1 MTKYIIYLTFN
12 IMKISVFSKILLF
25 GIINIIHVNAQQTIQ
40 GSIVHATKGEAV
52 EAATIQILSGSQF
65 AGYGISDE
73 KGAFSIKIS
82 RFDSLQIVVSSFGYK
97 KYQQAV
103 SPGET
108 LLIQLDE
115 EPFMLEEVIVRPGR
129 VWSRRDTTNYDIDRF
144 LTTQDRTLK
153 DVLQKLP
160 GIDVDE
166 RGKISYQGK
175 DISNFY
181 VEGMDPVGG
190 RYNQITNNL
199 RAEAVQTVQVMENHQ
214 PVKML
219 EDLVA
224 SEDIALNLR
233 LKAEFQAVWMFSL
246 EGGTGMNP
254 LLWYT
259 SDNAIR
265 LSRTNQ
271 SIFSYKG
278 NNTGN
283 DVTYEQNILGARRI
297 SLLEAPS
304 SLSFLSMPSIMAPL
318 KRERL
323 LFNDVHALSA
333 NRMYKLTETTKI
345 RVSANYTHDERKQE
359 RGSET
364 IYYQAG
370 DTAKITEQSRL
381 KLFSDDAAINIQ
393 IENNASDKLL
403 TNNLSAYGKWNKGV
417 SHFSGNTID
426 NPTTDQRLRSSTLGA
441 TNDFRSLWGKQKNRY
456 EIRSYLRYEHQPEE
470 VRTDYINQKT
480 LLNRLYTDNA
490 FSVTG
495 QSGYFVPQMSV
506 GFTGDF
512 NNLQNG
518 VSPYTAPNLQWNK
531 DKWQTRVTLPL
542 LWTFYPG
549 ADFSRLSVRPSANI
563 AFKPNY
569 AWRFTL
575 SAGYREQYG
584 DILNFYPTP
593 YYTDYRNIIRNPEHL
608 PIQQV
613 QNYMVYGEY
622 KKTAN
627 EFFSSLSI
635 AYTDSRNS
643 HIYEQSVENGTV
655 SILPLELSNHTT
667 SRRIAWTVSKG
678 FYDIRLQTSLSGQL
692 SQNKGRQFSRGDL
705 LPYLSNRINLEPKIN
720 WNYLNNFSFNYLS
733 TFSLTS
739 STIADRALTPL
750 WSIVQNLQLS
760 YILPSFEMSASTEHY
775 YNEVSNAH
783 PVNNFFV
790 DLSFRYKLNKW
801 RFSVDLN
808 NLLDKRLYGYSEYS
822 EIRSYSSWINIR
834 SREILAGVQFKL

>member
-1 MTKYIIYLTFN
+1 
-12 IMKISVFSKILLF
+12 MKRNVFSKILLF

-40 GSIVHATKGEAV
+40 GTVINATNGEAI
-52 EAATIQILSGSQF
+52 EFATVQILSGQQF
-65 AGYGISDE
+65 AGYGITDD
-73 KGAFSIKIS
+73 KGAFNIKIS
-82 RFDSLQIVVSSFGYK
+82 RTDSLQIVVSSLGFK

-103 SPGET
+103 SAGET
-108 LLIQLDE
+108 LHIKLE
-115 EPFMLEEVIVRPGR
+115 EEAFMLEEVLVRPGR
-129 VWSRRDTTNYDIDRF
+129 VWSRRDTINYEIDRF
-144 LTTQDRTLK
+144 LSAQDRTLK

-246 EGGTGMNP
+246 EGGLGMNP

-283 DVTYEQNILGARRI
+283 DVTYEQNIMGARRT
-297 SLLEAPS
+297 SLFEAPS

-333 NRMYKLTETTKI
+333 NRMYKLTETTKM

-364 IYYQAG
+364 VYYQAG
-370 DTAKITEQSRL
+370 DTAKITEQSNT
-381 KLFSDDAAINIQ
+381 KLFSDDAAINIH

-417 SHFSGNTID
+417 SDFTGNTLD
-426 NPTTDQRLRSSTLGA
+426 NPTTNQRLHSSTLGA
-441 TNDFRSLWGKQKNRY
+441 TNDFRTLWGKHHNRY
-456 EIRSYLRYEHQPEE
+456 EIRSYFRYEHQPEE
-470 VRTDYINQKT
+470 MRTDYINQKT

-495 QSGYFVPQMSV
+495 QKGYFVPQISV
-506 GFTGDF
+506 GFTGDV

-518 VSPYTAPNLQWNK
+518 INPYVAPNLQWNK
-531 DKWQTRVTLPL
+531 DKWQTRFALPVI
-542 LWTFYPG
+542 WTNYPG
-549 ADFSRLSVRPSANI
+549 ADFSRLSVRPSTNI
-563 AFKPNY
+563 AYKPNY
-569 AWRFTL
+569 AWRFTM
-575 SAGYREQYG
+575 SAGYRELYG
-584 DILNFYPTP
+584 DLLNFYPTP
-593 YYTDYRNIIRNPEHL
+593 YYADYRSIIRSPELL

-622 KKTAN
+622 KKTSN
-627 EFFSSLSI
+627 EFFSSLSLS
-635 AYTDSRNS
+635 YTDSRNS
-643 HIYEQSVENGTV
+643 HTYEQSVENCTV
-655 SILPLELSNHTT
+655 SILPIELSNHTT
-667 SRRIAWTVSKG
+667 SRRIAGTVSKG
-678 FYDIRLQTSLSGQL
+678 FYDIRLQTSLSGQF
-692 SQNKGRQFSRGDL
+692 SQNKGEQFSRGEL
-705 LPYLSNRINLEPKIN
+705 LPYLSNRINVEPKIN
-720 WNYLNNFSFNYLS
+720 WNYWNNFLINYLA
-733 TFSLTS
+733 TFNLTS
-739 STIADRALTPL
+739 STIANRELTPL
-750 WSIVQNLQLS
+750 WSIVQKLQLS
-760 YILPSFEMSASTEHY
+760 YILPSFEMNASTEHY
-775 YNEVSNAH
+775 YNEVNNAD
-783 PVNNFFV
+783 PVNNYFV
-790 DLSFRYKLNKW
+790 DLSFRYKLKKW

-808 NLLDKRLYGYSEYS
+808 NLLNKRQYGYSEYS

-834 SREILAGVQFKL
+834 GREFLAGVQFKF